1 MTNPTRVS
9 NAPRRGLGSLLLVPA
24 LFLTMGAFMAPA
36 QQVQAQAPSQAQTQ
50 AQAAEDLRW
59 LPWIGCW
66 EPTDELATEGSEL
79 LVCITPD
86 RDGVQIETLV
96 DGESMGS
103 EFLAGDGS
111 RQDASE
117 GGCEGTRQARFADD
131 GRRLFVLSDL
141 ECGLD
146 ARRSTRGV
154 FAMGSDGFEWI
165 EIQSISA
172 GEGDT
177 PFLSVRR
184 FQSASRAT
192 LARHGQA
199 EPATDRGLAIET
211 ARRSAARTMTAGA
224 LVEAS
229 DIAGP
234 AVTAAL
240 VAEMGQ
246 PFDLDARALRDY
258 RDQGVAPEVLDMMI
272 AMTWPDRFQVGV
284 DGSVDAVA
292 MARTQDARRDD
303 RYDARYSRSGYS
315 SFHCTGWLGR
325 CSSFDAWLAY
335 RYGGFG
341 YGYGPVGYGYRP
353 YGWYTGPRYIVIDP
367 GSVQVRQRGTMTS
380 DGYRP
385 PPGSGTTQARPAATR
400 GATQPQSAP
409 RPASAPA
416 PRAAPPTPATRPTTS
431 SAPPT
436 RPPPRPA
443 QRRGTGGGD
452 GSSGGGG
459 EIDPSLF

>member
-1 MTNPTRVS
+1 MTNLIRVS
-9 NAPRRGLGSLLLVPA
+9 SAPRRGPGSLLLVPA
-24 LFLTMGAFMAPA
+24 LFLTVGAFMAPA
-36 QQVQAQAPSQAQTQ
+36 QQVQAQAPAQ

-59 LPWIGCW
+59 LPWLGCW
-66 EPTDELATEGSEL
+66 EPTDELATEGSEF

-86 RDGVQIETLV
+86 RDGVRVETLV
-96 DGESMGS
+96 DGESMGA

-146 ARRSTRGV
+146 ARRTTRGV

-184 FQSASRAT
+184 FQVASRAT
-192 LARHGQA
+192 LARHERA

-211 ARRSAARTMTAGA
+211 ARRSAARAMTAGA
-224 LVEAS
+224 LAEAS

-258 RDQGVAPEVLDMMI
+258 RNQGVAPEVLDMMI

-292 MARTQDARRDD
+292 MERTRDARYDD
-303 RYDARYSRSGYS
+303 RYDARYATRGYS
-315 SFHCTGWLGR
+315 SFYCTGWLGR
-325 CSSFDAWLAY
+325 CSRVDAWMAY

-341 YGYGPVGYGYRP
+341 LGYGYGPIGYGYRP

-367 GSVQVRQRGTMTS
+367 GSVQFRQRGTMTS

-385 PPGSGTTQARPAATR
+385 PSGSGTTQARPAAAR
-400 GATQPQSAP
+400 GAPQPQSAP
-409 RPASAPA
+409 RPAAAPA
-416 PRAAPPTPATRPTTS
+416 PRASPPTPATRPTTS
-431 SAPPT
+431 PPPAT
-436 RPPPRPA
+436 TPPPRPA
-443 QRRGTGGGD
+443 QRRGTGGGGE
-452 GSSGGGG
+452 GSGGG

>member
-1 MTNPTRVS
+1 MNYPTRS
-9 NAPRRGLGSLLLVPA
+9 SSAPRPATGKRFLLPA
-24 LFLTMGAFMAPA
+24 LLLTMGAFMVPAPA
-36 QQVQAQAPSQAQTQ
+36 QAQAEAPQQAQAT
-50 AQAAEDLRW
+50 EDLRW
-59 LPWIGCW
+59 LPWHGCW

-86 RDGVQIETLV
+86 RDGVQVETLV

-141 ECGLD
+141 DCGLD
-146 ARRSTRGV
+146 ARRTTRGV

-165 EIQSISA
+165 EIQAISA
-172 GEGDT
+172 GEDDE

-184 FQSASRAT
+184 FQAASRAT
-192 LARHGQA
+192 LARHERA
-199 EPATDRGLAIET
+199 EPVTDRGLAIET
-211 ARRSAARTMTAGA
+211 ARRSASRAMTAGA

-234 AVTAAL
+234 AVTSAL

-246 PFDLDARALRDY
+246 GFDLDARALRNY
-258 RDQGVAPEVLDMMI
+258 RNQGVAPEVLDMMI
-272 AMTWPDRFQVGV
+272 AMTWPDRFEVGI

-292 MARTQDARRDD
+292 MARSQDARYDD
-303 RYDARYSRSGYS
+303 RYDARTRRTGYS
-315 SFHCTGWLGR
+315 SFYCTGWLGR
-325 CSSFDAWLAY
+325 CSTFDSWLSV

-341 YGYGPVGYGYRP
+341 YGYGYAPLGYGYRP

-367 GSVQVRQRGTMTS
+367 GSVQPRQRGTMTS
-380 DGYRP
+380 EGYRP
-385 PPGSGTTQARPAATR
+385 AGSSGSTQARPATSR
-400 GATQPQSAP
+400 GAAQPQSAP
-409 RPASAPA
+409 RPAASPA
-416 PRAAPPTPATRPTTS
+416 PRAAPSTPATRPTTS
-431 SAPPT
+431 PPPAT
-436 RPPPRPA
+436 TPPPRPA

-452 GSSGGGG
+452 AGGSGGG

>member
-1 MTNPTRVS
+1 MTNPTQVFS
-9 NAPRRGLGSLLLVPA
+9 TPRQGLGSLLLLPA
-24 LFLTMGAFMAPA
+24 LLLTVGAFMAPGP
-36 QQVQAQAPSQAQTQ
+36 VQAQAPVQAD
-50 AQAAEDLRW
+50 AAEDLRW
-59 LPWIGCW
+59 LPWLGCW

-86 RDGVQIETLV
+86 RDGARIESLV
-96 DGESMGS
+96 DGESMGA

-131 GRRLFVLSDL
+131 GRRLFFLSDL

-146 ARRSTRGV
+146 ARRTTRGV
-154 FAMGSDGFEWI
+154 FAMGADGFEWI
-165 EIQSISA
+165 EIQAISA
-172 GEGDT
+172 GEGDE

-184 FQSASRAT
+184 FQTASRAT
-192 LARHGQA
+192 LARHERA

-211 ARRSAARTMTAGA
+211 ARRSAARAMTAGA
-224 LVEAS
+224 LTEAS

-246 PFDLDARALRDY
+246 GFDLDARALREY
-258 RDQGVAPEVLDMMI
+258 RNQGVAPEVLDMMI
-272 AMTWPDRFQVGV
+272 AMTWPDRFQVSV
-284 DGSVDAVA
+284 DGSVDAVE
-292 MARTQDARRDD
+292 MARTTDPRYDD
-303 RYDARYSRSGYS
+303 RYDARYSRGGYS
-315 SFHCTGWLGR
+315 SYHCTGWLGR

-341 YGYGPVGYGYRP
+341 YGYGYAPRGYGYQP
-353 YGWYTGPRYIVIDP
+353 YGWYTGPRYIVVDP
-367 GSVQVRQRGTMTS
+367 SGITGRQRGTMTS

-385 PPGSGTTQARPAATR
+385 DGGSGATQARPATTR
-400 GATQPQSAP
+400 GGTRPQGAP
-409 RPASAPA
+409 RPATSPA
-416 PRAAPPTPATRPTTS
+416 PRAAPSTPATRPTTS

-443 QRRGTGGGD
+443 QRRGTGGGGD
-452 GSSGGGG
+452 GSGGEGGGS
-459 EIDPSLF
+459 EIRPF